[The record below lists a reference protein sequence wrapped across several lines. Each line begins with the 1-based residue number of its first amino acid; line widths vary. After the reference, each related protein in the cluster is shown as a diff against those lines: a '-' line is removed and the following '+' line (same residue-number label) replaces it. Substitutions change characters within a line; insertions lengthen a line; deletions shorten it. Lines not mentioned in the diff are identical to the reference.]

1 MAFPRV
7 SAVIFLVLLIGS
19 LSLLCMGVFALYQ
32 TTETHQN
39 NEEYVEGKIVAIGS
53 KMDFELVTE
62 AGQHLHFSCSNSCR
76 AFMTHMQRHFYEHAM
91 TYVFYV
97 EGSKNHLIAV
107 DVD

>member
-1 MAFPRV
+1 
-7 SAVIFLVLLIGS
+7 
-19 LSLLCMGVFALYQ
+19 
-32 TTETHQN
+32 
-39 NEEYVEGKIVAIGS
+39 VAIGS

-76 AFMTHMQRHFYEHAM
+76 AFMTHMQRHFYEQAM